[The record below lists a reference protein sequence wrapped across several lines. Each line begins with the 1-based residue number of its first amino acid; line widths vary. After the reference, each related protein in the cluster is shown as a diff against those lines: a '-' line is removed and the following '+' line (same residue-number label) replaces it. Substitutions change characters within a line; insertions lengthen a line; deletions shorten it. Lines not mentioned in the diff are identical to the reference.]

1 MPKSSQRGSTGDRE
15 HARILRVFEQTPA
28 GESRIRVLPEFG
40 STNLLLLQEGSRI
53 LRPRR
58 GTGAS
63 CMTVILIFL
72 TIVVLIIFFFREV
85 VLTLI
90 ALAGFLLGRLAD
102 RTDLLKGCVHNV
114 WESLASPP
122 VSLGGALVLCGYFVF
137 VLLVFEWLLRA
148 GRLSSRSPEATAQR
162 SPAEIIVDLARLEA
176 RFAGWPGSRRKRDA
190 PDYIATAGRPDSVAS
205 RSEWKPPVT
214 AASAV

>member
-1 MPKSSQRGSTGDRE
+1 
-15 HARILRVFEQTPA
+15 
-28 GESRIRVLPEFG
+28 
-40 STNLLLLQEGSRI
+40 
-53 LRPRR
+53 
-58 GTGAS
+58 
-63 CMTVILIFL
+63 MTVILIFL

-137 VLLVFEWLLRA
+137 VLLAFEWLLRA

-162 SPAEIIVDLARLEA
+162 SPADSHC
-176 RFAGWPGSRRKRDA
+176 RFGS
-190 PDYIATAGRPDSVAS
+190 P
-205 RSEWKPPVT
+205 RSPIFTDGPAQGESKMLQVT
-214 AASAV
+214 

>member
-1 MPKSSQRGSTGDRE
+1 
-15 HARILRVFEQTPA
+15 
-28 GESRIRVLPEFG
+28 
-40 STNLLLLQEGSRI
+40 
-53 LRPRR
+53 
-58 GTGAS
+58 
-63 CMTVILIFL
+63 MTVILIFL

-114 WESLASPP
+114 WESLALPP

-137 VLLVFEWLLRA
+137 VLLAFEWLLRD

-162 SPAEIIVDLARLEA
+162 SPADNHC
-176 RFAGWPGSRRKRDA
+176 RFGS
-190 PDYIATAGRPDSVAS
+190 P
-205 RSEWKPPVT
+205 RSPIFTDGPAQGESEMLQIT
-214 AASAV
+214 